1 MRSLD
6 VMMRAVFIVM
16 VTTDTEVAEALCRV
30 WVAAYAGSMFW
41 RIKALHLLG
50 GSGNLKYRE
59 LTV

>member
-1 MRSLD
+1 
-6 VMMRAVFIVM
+6 MRAVFIVM